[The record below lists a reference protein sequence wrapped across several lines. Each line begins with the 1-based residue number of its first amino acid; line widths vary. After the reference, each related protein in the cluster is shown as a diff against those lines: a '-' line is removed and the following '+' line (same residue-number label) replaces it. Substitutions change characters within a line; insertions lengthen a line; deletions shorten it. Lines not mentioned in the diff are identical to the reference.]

1 MRLNMRSII
10 AAAIMAVFMAVSLGG
25 NALAKE
31 KEAEF
36 AYVEWACAT
45 ATAHLV
51 EAVLEEKMDY
61 DIDLTS
67 VGAAAM
73 WQALGTGD
81 VDAITCAWLP
91 GTHGDYLEGVKDDVE
106 DLGPNLEGAKI
117 GLVVPEY
124 VTIDSIEELNENAD
138 KFDGEITGIDPG
150 AGIMSATEDAVEKY
164 NITDMELKEGSDAM
178 MTAVLKD
185 KIKND
190 EWVVVTGWTPHWKFG
205 AWDLKYLEDPE
216 GVYGDEETI
225 NTVVRKGLK
234 DDDPELFAFL
244 DKFYLELEDL
254 HELMAMN
261 QEEDDP
267 EGNAR
272 KWMEENP
279 EKVEKWLP

>member
-10 AAAIMAVFMAVSLGG
+10 AAAIMAIFMVLSLGG
-25 NALAKE
+25 NALAKG

-36 AYVEWACAT
+36 AYVEWSCAT
-45 ATAHLV
+45 ASAHLV
-51 EAVLEEKMDY
+51 EAVLEEKMGY

-91 GTHGDYLEGVKDDVE
+91 GTHGDYLDDVKDDVE

-150 AGIMSATEDAVEKY
+150 AGIMSATEDALEEY
-164 NITDMELKEGSDAM
+164 DLTDMELVDGSGSM

-190 EWVVVTGWTPHWKFG
+190 EWVVVTGWTPHWKFD
-205 AWDLKYLEDPE
+205 AWDLKYLEDPKNIF
-216 GVYGDEETI
+216 GDAETI
-225 NTVVRKGLK
+225 NTVTRKGLEE
-234 DDDPELFAFL
+234 DDPKLFIFL
-244 DKFYLELEDL
+244 DNYELSLDEL

-267 EGNAR
+267 AGNAR
-272 KWMEENP
+272 KWIEENP
-279 EKVEKWLP
+279 ERVEKWLP